1 MRLVHASA
9 LAAAAALLV
18 PAALGAQNP
27 DADRSVAGG
36 GISVEGWMGRVDARP
51 AGQGMTVS
59 DSKFMKMGDVFHA
72 VIGPA
77 AVYWNPANTASG
89 NYTVQATFKDAKVDP
104 GHPHPGGLF
113 IGGKNLESDGI
124 QLVYCTVYGTGEF
137 LVGQFDGS
145 QVSTPAAR
153 QKHAAIKTAGADGST
168 TNDVA
173 WRVSGDRAECLINGT
188 VVAGFD
194 KDQIVGTDGIYGL
207 RFSHNMEMMISGFGL
222 AKN

>member
-1 MRLVHASA
+1 MRLVRASA
-9 LAAAAALLV
+9 LAVAAALLL
-18 PAALGAQNP
+18 PAALGAQNQDP
-27 DADRSVAGG
+27 DRSVAGG
-36 GISVEGWMGRVDARP
+36 GISVEGWKGRVDARP
-51 AGQGMTVS
+51 ARQGMTVD
-59 DSKFMKMGDVFHA
+59 DSKFMKMGDDFHV

-77 AVYWNPANTASG
+77 AVYWSPANTARGS
-89 NYTVQATFKDAKVDP
+89 YTVQATFKDAKVDP

-113 IGGKNLESDGI
+113 IGGRNLESDEI

-153 QKHAAIKTAGADGST
+153 QKHAAIRTAGADGST
-168 TNDVA
+168 SNDVA
-173 WRVSGDRAECLINGT
+173 WRVTGDRAECLINGT

-194 KDQIVGTDGIYGL
+194 KGQIVGTDGIFGL

-222 AKN
+222 SRD